1 MARCLLNSIYMNNTR
16 RNNWILTLPMLVLPL
31 LARAQAQ
38 NVQPLTDVSSVAT
51 AFATQLL
58 GSGKGTGSTIHVAA
72 AALDSRLRLPLCSQA
87 LEGFAP
93 SSARS
98 DARLIVGV
106 RCSQPMWNVYVPV
119 SIETEL
125 RVLVLRDAAVRNS
138 VITAENVESRMLRVA
153 GRADSYITDAAQLRG
168 RHLRVAAARG
178 TPLTIELLAAD
189 LLVKRGQHVTLIAA
203 VGGLEVRAQGEAVG
217 DATPAGRVR
226 VLNLMSHKIV
236 EGQVESSDRVR
247 VSL

>member
-1 MARCLLNSIYMNNTR
+1 MNSTQ
-16 RNNWILTLPMLVLPL
+16 RNNWILTLPMLA
-31 LARAQAQ
+31 LASLAQAQ
-38 NVQPLTDVSSVAT
+38 SVQPLADVSSVAT
-51 AFATQLL
+51 TFATQLL
-58 GSGKGTGSTIHVAA
+58 GSGKGSGSATHVAA
-72 AALDSRLRLPLCSQA
+72 AALDSRLRLPLCSHA

-93 SSARS
+93 SSIRS
-98 DARLIVGV
+98 EARLIIGV
-106 RCSQPMWNVYVPV
+106 RCNQPMWNVYVPV
-119 SIETEL
+119 SVETEL
-125 RVLVLRDAAVRNS
+125 RVLVLRDAAVRNTA
-138 VITAENVESRMLRVA
+138 ITAENVEPRMLRVA
-153 GRADSYITDAAQLRG
+153 GRADSYITDAAQLHG

-189 LLVKRGQHVTLIAA
+189 LLIKRGQRVTLVAA

-236 EGQVESSDRVR
+236 EGQVESSDLVR